1 MQKKPGLREI
11 IAEEKKPKLGQYQYR
26 GPLKRSVKIAE
37 HYGFTIIKPI
47 TITKRLPL
55 AISKNKKKTLND
67 DTISMLPRGEIS
79 VLKKYIDEKMA
90 QWPQPVMFCHVVN
103 KTKDITEFRLEIIGT
118 RKSIAEAIIIRTASI
133 ILEDLGY
140 KDIYV
145 ALNSLGDKES
155 ATNFTRELTA
165 YYRSHIN
172 ALPPTLQQQFKK
184 DVFRL
189 LESKN
194 EKCLE
199 INKGAPKSI
208 AFLSEDSRQ
217 HLREVIE
224 FLESLKLHYEINT
237 NIVRNKNCCPKT
249 IFEIYNKNQKKGD
262 DLLLARGERQNN
274 LAQSI
279 GFSKKIPIVSLRLN
293 IKGGFGRKDKYKKTK
308 ITSAMKPKIYFIQLG
323 FEAKLK
329 SLEIVEIFRKTKIPI
344 YQSLCRN
351 SFRNQLIRAE
361 NTGVPYTIIMGQKEV
376 VENSVIFRDMDTRYQ
391 ETIKVP
397 ELEGYLT
404 RLKKRKII

>member
-1 MQKKPGLREI
+1 MQKKPGLREKI
-11 IAEEKKPKLGQYQYR
+11 GEEKKPKLGQYQYK

-37 HYGFTIIKPI
+37 HYGFTIVKPI

-55 AISKNKKKTLND
+55 AISKNKKKSLND
-67 DTISMLPRGEIS
+67 DTISMLPKGEIS
-79 VLKKYIDEKMA
+79 VLKKYIDGEMIK
-90 QWPQPVMFCHVVN
+90 WPQPVMFCHVVN
-103 KTKDITEFRLEIIGT
+103 RSKDLTELRLEIIGT
-118 RKSIAEAIIIRTASI
+118 RKSIAEAIIIRTASV

-140 KDIYV
+140 KDLYV

-165 YYRSHIN
+165 YYRSHVN
-172 ALPPTLQQQFKK
+172 SLSPTLQQQFKK

-199 INKGAPKSI
+199 INKEAPKSI

-217 HLREVIE
+217 HLREVLE
-224 FLESLKLHYEINT
+224 FLESLNLHYEINT

-249 IFEIYNKNQKKGD
+249 IFEIYHKDQKKND
-262 DLLLARGERQNN
+262 NLLLARGERQNN
-274 LAQSI
+274 LAQVI

-293 IKGGFGRKDKYKKTK
+293 VKGGIKRKEKYKRTR
-308 ITSAMKPKIYFIQLG
+308 ITSTTKPKIYFIQLG

-329 SLEIVEIFRKTKIPI
+329 SLEIIEIFRKTKVPI
-344 YQSLCRN
+344 HQSLCRN

-376 VENSVIFRDMDTRYQ
+376 TENSVIFRNMETRYQ
-391 ETIKVP
+391 ETVKVQ
-397 ELEGYLT
+397 ELGDYLT
-404 RLKKRKII
+404 KLKKRKVI

>member
-1 MQKKPGLREI
+1 MQKKPGLREKI
-11 IAEEKKPKLGQYQYR
+11 GEEKKSQLGSYQYK

-37 HYGFTIIKPI
+37 HYGFTLVKPI

-67 DTISMLPRGEIS
+67 ETISMLPKGEIS
-79 VLKKYIDEKMA
+79 VLKKYIDEEMA
-90 QWPQPVMFCHVVN
+90 KWPQPVMFCHVVN
-103 KTKDITEFRLEIIGT
+103 KGKDITELRLEIIGT
-118 RKSIAEAIIIRTASI
+118 RKSIAEAIIIRTASV

-165 YYRSHIN
+165 YYRSRVN
-172 ALPPTLQQQFKK
+172 SLPPSLQQQFKK

-189 LESKN
+189 LESRN

-199 INKGAPKSI
+199 INKEAPKSI

-217 HLREVIE
+217 HLKEVIE

-249 IFEIYNKNQKKGD
+249 IFEIYHRDQKGNNN
-262 DLLLARGERQNN
+262 LLLAKGERQNN
-274 LAQSI
+274 LAQVI
-279 GFSKKIPIVSLRLN
+279 GFSKKVPIVSLRLN
-293 IKGGFGRKDKYKKTK
+293 VKGRVQKKDKYKR
-308 ITSAMKPKIYFIQLG
+308 TSVKKPKIYFIQLG

-329 SLEIVEIFRKTKIPI
+329 SLEIIEIFRRTKIPI

-361 NTGVPYTIIMGQKEV
+361 NTGAPYTLIMGQKEV
-376 VENSVIFRDMDTRYQ
+376 VENSVIFRNMETRYQ
-391 ETIKVP
+391 ETIKIQ
-397 ELEGYLT
+397 ELENYLMK
-404 RLKKRKII
+404 LKKKKII